1 MTPVQFSLGVRDIR
15 YFHEQMKLV
24 HADLKLKIVLVDEMG
39 ECRIRDFGV
48 TRSIGEKLEEDP
60 AAPQEAPRLVRDQY
74 SAFK

>member
-15 YFHEQMKLV
+15 YLHEQMKLV

-48 TRSIGEKLEEDP
+48 TCSIG
-60 AAPQEAPRLVRDQY
+60 
-74 SAFK
+74 